1 MVNSACFDN
10 VSQLPGERPFH
21 IDTLAGLKQPG
32 FDALAGAWLGQRG
45 DAPAPDAD
53 TFDLLEI
60 GQHLENATC
69 IHVKDDKRA
78 TYKFVG
84 PAICERLQTD
94 PTGEDF
100 AETLKH
106 LPFDAMAAV
115 WTGLSVPAG
124 LHTIYRITYSSGK
137 HTENQALYLPLISK
151 SGGDNHLLSMQATG
165 TTIRYKTGNPTS
177 SVIKQTV
184 AANWVDVGSGTPS
197 TPLSR

>member
-1 MVNSACFDN
+1 MVNSARFDS
-10 VSQLPGERPFH
+10 VPHFLGERPFD
-21 IDTLAGLKQPG
+21 IGSLATLKQPG
-32 FDALAGAWLGQRG
+32 FDALARAWLRQRG

-69 IHVKDDKRA
+69 INVKDDKRA
-78 TYKFVG
+78 TYRFVG

-94 PTGEDF
+94 PTGKDF
-100 AETLKH
+100 AESLKH
-106 LPFDAMAAV
+106 LPFDAMSAV
-115 WTGLSVPAG
+115 WMGLSVPAG

-137 HTENQALYLPLISK
+137 HTENQSLYLPLISK
-151 SGGDNHLLSMQATG
+151 SGGDNHLWSMQAMG